1 MYKGFNLD
9 FDEEYFIESIG
20 YKDYATI
27 YDTEVI
33 ETYKENINFSIE
45 KIKKNIK
52 EIDGTELQNSWFPNI
67 ESHIFLSHSH
77 SDEEIVKRFAG
88 YLYSELGIKV
98 FIDSTIWRDSNEELI
113 KLMNKYA
120 KWEQYKII
128 PNGDIRV
135 CYVEEVFKFK
145 DNINMM
151 LLMAL
156 TKMINNTDCFL
167 FFNTNNS
174 TINEYHNSKTY
185 SPWIYYEIGI
195 SKCIEKIKRK
205 NIIETF
211 SSKHK
216 SSTESIIMT
225 FDLDTEHLINLST
238 KEIIEWVNICKN
250 TNIKTY
256 DALDNLYNINK
267 NNLHNVFH

>member
-216 SSTESIIMT
+216 SSTESINMT
-225 FDLDTEHLINLST
+225 FDLDTEHLT
-238 KEIIEWVNICKN
+238 KLTTDKFIEWVNICKN

-267 NNLHNVFH
+267 NNLHNVFR